1 MTVVIDF
8 NFFLH
13 IAQILIGIVTIFYGR
28 RLYWL
33 WIGFEAFL
41 LGERLASFALYRST
55 DLLRFSAAALIGL
68 LFALLALRFRRHV
81 LALGGFLSAGV
92 LGLIVT
98 GRFLPIVPGGM
109 ALAALVIAGSLGG
122 LFVWRNPDLGTI
134 ILSAVSGTLAA
145 MTIVR
150 RFTGSNLI
158 LEPLAFVVLAGL
170 GIWFQVRQW
179 RRSGSPAMMKKN
191 PRSLLFLL
199 VLLLAGCSG
208 QLPGDIP
215 LDLTPG
221 AGSNRRAESAPRAD
235 AETGRPDPGAGAAPR
250 RRNALVGRP
259 DPAGA
264 GDGPA
269 RARRLSDERR

>member
-98 GRFLPIVPGGM
+98 GRFLPIVPGVGGPGR
-109 ALAALVIAGSLGG
+109 AGDRRQSGRAVRLAQSRPGHDHPLGG
-122 LFVWRNPDLGTI
+122 VRHAGRHDHR
-134 ILSAVSGTLAA
+134 AA
-145 MTIVR
+145 IHR
-150 RFTGSNLI
+150 L
-158 LEPLAFVVLAGL
+158 
-170 GIWFQVRQW
+170 Q
-179 RRSGSPAMMKKN
+179 
-191 PRSLLFLL
+191 
-199 VLLLAGCSG
+199 
-208 QLPGDIP
+208 
-215 LDLTPG
+215 
-221 AGSNRRAESAPRAD
+221 
-235 AETGRPDPGAGAAPR
+235 PDPGAARLRDPGRPGHLVPGAPVAAERVACDDEEEPPFAAIPPDPASGRMHRPAPR
-250 RRNALVGRP
+250 RHS
-259 DPAGA
+259 AGP
-264 GDGPA
+264 G
-269 RARRLSDERR
+269 ARRGCQPWRRKCAPS